1 MEEKEMRYESF
12 CNTLIAQGYSKGVGI
27 GGDVFTKGDTDITIN
42 ESNFNSNGTVT
53 ITNHQFIPSDNVAD
67 YQNVSL
73 NGLTTTIGFRST
85 DENGNTVNDI
95 YTTKEIPLN
104 ELFNSDE
111 NSINEEKLKFG
122 YEDVMPVVNGV
133 PLEGTT
139 DDGTEA
145 AEAAQSP
152 ETPEQK
158 ADDVEEQPENPSKDQ
173 EAGENEQSPET
184 QAAEAAEVPVEETQD
199 PKESENYSTFNDL
212 KEALVEKD
220 CSLTG
225 LDIPEDAEGYQIKNG
240 KLYIIKDGKII
251 DDGIT
256 LNHKFNG
263 SAYTVGIT
271 EKNLDA
277 LELEK
282 SLNELWKEGE
292 TPKIKS
298 GVTIDVNDIIDLR
311 QRASS
316 LLEYFR
322 NDVTTTY
329 NKVVIELPTLNNLTK
344 QKLSENGYNVDYLVD
359 DIFKPYQKVFIN
371 YVVEIITTLKDAIKD
386 NLATNDNGKG
396 AETGKISRIKAEATG
411 GNSGSS
417 TPSTDQST
425 VDETVVIDQE
435 TLTRLMPAVT
445 GMVTFAE
452 IVSMYEK
459 IGNNIPVQ
467 SSEAGQYGLIG
478 VVQENG
484 KYYYKLLD
492 TKTGKVYFTEITE
505 KSKIKWD
512 EKGERK
518 VVEVKDENAM
528 ILNKTGESDDGL
540 VRFADKGDVYL
551 LTDDKTTVDG
561 IDYYNI
567 MDSKT
572 DSNAYMVSS
581 DSVSQPKSISDL
593 ISAVGDSEVIK

>member
-1 MEEKEMRYESF
+1 MGEQEMNYESF
-12 CNTLIAQGYSKGVGI
+12 YNILKEQGYVDSPFSNFN
-27 GGDVFTKGDTDITIN
+27 GDDDVILTKDNTVITIN
-42 ESNFNSNGTVT
+42 KNNFNSNSIVT
-53 ITNHQFIPSDNVAD
+53 IKNRQIIPTELADN
-67 YQNVSL
+67 YQNVSSGEL
-73 NGLTTTIGFRST
+73 ST
-85 DENGNTVNDI
+85 SILKIAVPDDDGKQAYNI
-95 YTTKEIPLN
+95 YTTKKIPVN
-104 ELFNSDE
+104 ELLNSDDKIDE
-111 NSINEEKLKFG
+111 NQLNFG
-122 YEDVMPVVNGV
+122 YEDVMPVVNDV

-152 ETPEQK
+152 ETPVEPSNNSNNSNVYNNYTDFEERVRGLEYSLVGLNIPND
-158 ADDVEEQPENPSKDQ
+158 ADSYE
-173 EAGENEQSPET
+173 
-184 QAAEAAEVPVEETQD
+184 
-199 PKESENYSTFNDL
+199 
-212 KEALVEKD
+212 
-220 CSLTG
+220 
-225 LDIPEDAEGYQIKNG
+225 
-240 KLYIIKDGKII
+240 IKDGKVIVTKS
-251 DDGIT
+251 GESPREY
-256 LNHKFNG
+256 LLHKFFVSN
-263 SAYTVGIT
+263 SYTIEMNNMTFDVETLKGKLNNINISV
-271 EKNLDA
+271 EDIKNVRSKA
-277 LELEK
+277 IELLQYFDDKVLKLSKEIVDNFP
-282 SLNELWKEGE
+282 SINELTKE
-292 TPKIKS
+292 
-298 GVTIDVNDIIDLR
+298 
-311 QRASS
+311 
-316 LLEYFR
+316 
-322 NDVTTTY
+322 
-329 NKVVIELPTLNNLTK
+329 
-344 QKLSENGYNVDYLVD
+344 KLISYGLDVDYLIYIYNSHQNTIAYHLNDV
-359 DIFKPYQKVFIN
+359 IESLAQSI
-371 YVVEIITTLKDAIKD
+371 EA

-417 TPSTDQST
+417 TPSTDTST
-425 VDETVVIDQE
+425 VDETIVIDQE
-435 TLTRLMPAVT
+435 TLTKLMPAVT

-459 IGNNIPVQ
+459 IGNNLPVQ

-505 KSKIKWD
+505 KSKINWN

-572 DSNAYMVSS
+572 DTNAYMVSS

>member
-1 MEEKEMRYESF
+1 MGEQEMNYESF
-12 CNTLIAQGYSKGVGI
+12 CNILKEQGYVDNKI
-27 GGDVFTKGDTDITIN
+27 KNLFNFNGDVTLTKDDTTITIN
-42 ESNFNSNGTVT
+42 KNNFNSNATVT
-53 ITNHQFIPSDNVAD
+53 ITNQQYIPTELAD
-67 YQNVSL
+67 SYQDVSS
-73 NGLTTTIGFRST
+73 NGLTTH
-85 DENGNTVNDI
+85 VNKI
-95 YTTKEIPLN
+95 PLPESGAKNWNKLYIITTSKEIPVN
-104 ELFNSDE
+104 ELLDSDDKIDE
-111 NSINEEKLKFG
+111 NQLNFG
-122 YEDVMPVVNGV
+122 YEDVMPVVNDV

-152 ETPEQK
+152 ETPV
-158 ADDVEEQPENPSKDQ
+158 A
-173 EAGENEQSPET
+173 QSPET
-184 QAAEAAEVPVEETQD
+184 QAAQSPETPVE
-199 PKESENYSTFNDL
+199 PSNNSNNSNVYNNYTDFEERVRGLEYSLVGLNIPNDADSY
-212 KEALVEKD
+212 E
-220 CSLTG
+220 
-225 LDIPEDAEGYQIKNG
+225 
-240 KLYIIKDGKII
+240 IKDGKVIVTKS
-251 DDGIT
+251 GESPREY
-256 LNHKFNG
+256 LLHKFFVSN
-263 SAYTVGIT
+263 SYTIEMNNMTFDVETLKGKLNNINISVDDI
-271 EKNLDA
+271 KNVRSKA
-277 LELEK
+277 IELLQYFDDKVLKLSKEIVDNFP
-282 SLNELWKEGE
+282 SINELTKE
-292 TPKIKS
+292 
-298 GVTIDVNDIIDLR
+298 
-311 QRASS
+311 
-316 LLEYFR
+316 
-322 NDVTTTY
+322 
-329 NKVVIELPTLNNLTK
+329 
-344 QKLSENGYNVDYLVD
+344 KLISYGLDVDYLIYIYNSHQNTIAYHLNDV
-359 DIFKPYQKVFIN
+359 IESLAQSI
-371 YVVEIITTLKDAIKD
+371 EA

-396 AETGKISRIKAEATG
+396 TETGKISEIKAG
-411 GNSGSS
+411 NNDGNSGSS
-417 TPSTDQST
+417 TPSTDTST
-425 VDETVVIDQE
+425 VDETVAIDQE

-459 IGNNIPVQ
+459 IGNNLPVQ

-492 TKTGKVYFTEITE
+492 TKTGKVYFTEINE
-505 KSKIKWD
+505 KSKINWD

-572 DSNAYMVSS
+572 DTNAYMVSS

>member
-1 MEEKEMRYESF
+1 MEEQEMNYESF
-12 CNTLIAQGYSKGVGI
+12 CNILKEQGYVDNKI
-27 GGDVFTKGDTDITIN
+27 KNLFNFNGDVTLTKDDTTITIN
-42 ESNFNSNGTVT
+42 KNNFNSNATVT
-53 ITNHQFIPSDNVAD
+53 ITNHQYIPTELAD
-67 YQNVSL
+67 SYQDVSS
-73 NGLTTTIGFRST
+73 NGLTTH
-85 DENGNTVNDI
+85 VNKIPLPESDAKNWNKLYI
-95 YTTKEIPLN
+95 ITTSKEIPVN
-104 ELFNSDE
+104 ELLDSDGKIDE
-111 NSINEEKLKFG
+111 NQLNFG
-122 YEDVMPVVNGV
+122 YEDVKNA
-133 PLEGTT
+133 T
-139 DDGTEA
+139 DIPPERKKNDDADAGAVE
-145 AEAAQSP
+145 QSP
-152 ETPEQK
+152 ETPAE
-158 ADDVEEQPENPSKDQ
+158 
-173 EAGENEQSPET
+173 
-184 QAAEAAEVPVEETQD
+184 EAAEENNSNVYNNYTDFEERVRGL
-199 PKESENYSTFNDL
+199 EYSLVGLNIPNDADSY
-212 KEALVEKD
+212 E
-220 CSLTG
+220 
-225 LDIPEDAEGYQIKNG
+225 
-240 KLYIIKDGKII
+240 IKDGKVIVTKS
-251 DDGIT
+251 GESPREY
-256 LNHKFNG
+256 LLHKFFVSN
-263 SAYTVGIT
+263 SYTIEMNNMTFDVETLKGKLNNINISV
-271 EKNLDA
+271 EDIKNVRSKA
-277 LELEK
+277 IELLQYFDDKVLKLSKEIVDNFP
-282 SLNELWKEGE
+282 SINELTKE
-292 TPKIKS
+292 
-298 GVTIDVNDIIDLR
+298 
-311 QRASS
+311 
-316 LLEYFR
+316 
-322 NDVTTTY
+322 
-329 NKVVIELPTLNNLTK
+329 
-344 QKLSENGYNVDYLVD
+344 KLISYGLDVDYLIYIYNSHQNTIAYHLNDV
-359 DIFKPYQKVFIN
+359 IESLAQSI
-371 YVVEIITTLKDAIKD
+371 EA

-396 AETGKISRIKAEATG
+396 TETEKISAIKAGNNG

-435 TLTRLMPAVT
+435 TLTKLMPAVT

-459 IGNNIPVQ
+459 IGNNLPVQ

-572 DSNAYMVSS
+572 DTNAYMVSS

-593 ISAVGDSEVIK
+593 ILAVGDSEVIK

>member
-1 MEEKEMRYESF
+1 MGEQEMNYESF
-12 CNTLIAQGYSKGVGI
+12 CNILKEQGYVDNKI
-27 GGDVFTKGDTDITIN
+27 KNLFNFNGDVTLTKDDTTITIN
-42 ESNFNSNGTVT
+42 KNNFNSNATVT
-53 ITNHQFIPSDNVAD
+53 ITNQQYIPTELAD
-67 YQNVSL
+67 SYQDVSSG
-73 NGLTTTIGFRST
+73 GLTTH
-85 DENGNTVNDI
+85 VNKIPLPESDAKNWKYI
-95 YTTKEIPLN
+95 ITTSKEIPVN
-104 ELFNSDE
+104 ELLDSDGKIDE
-111 NSINEEKLKFG
+111 NQLNFG
-122 YEDVMPVVNGV
+122 YEDVKNATDTP
-133 PLEGTT
+133 PEGKKV
-139 DDGTEA
+139 DDADAGTVG
-145 AEAAQSP
+145 QSP
-152 ETPEQK
+152 ETPAK
-158 ADDVEEQPENPSKDQ
+158 
-173 EAGENEQSPET
+173 
-184 QAAEAAEVPVEETQD
+184 EAAEGPVEETQD
-199 PKESENYSTFNDL
+199 LKGTENYSTFNDL

-220 CSLTG
+220 YSLTG

-251 DDGIT
+251 GDGIS
-256 LNHKFNG
+256 LNHKFDG

-277 LELEK
+277 LGLEK
-282 SLNELWKEGE
+282 SLNELWREGE

-359 DIFKPYQKVFIN
+359 DIFKPYQRVFIN
-371 YVVEIITTLKDAIKD
+371 YVIEIITTLKDAIKD
-386 NLATNDNGKG
+386 NLATNDNGSG
-396 AETGKISRIKAEATG
+396 AETGKISEIKAGNNG

-417 TPSTDQST
+417 TSSTDTST
-425 VDETVVIDQE
+425 VDETVVIDQK

-505 KSKIKWD
+505 KSKINWD

-572 DSNAYMVSS
+572 DTNAYMVSS

-593 ISAVGDSEVIK
+593 ISAANDSEVIK

>member
-1 MEEKEMRYESF
+1 MGEQEMNYESF
-12 CNTLIAQGYSKGVGI
+12 CNILKEQGYVDNKI
-27 GGDVFTKGDTDITIN
+27 KNLFNFNGDVTLTKDDTTITIN
-42 ESNFNSNGTVT
+42 KNNFNSNATVT
-53 ITNHQFIPSDNVAD
+53 ITNQQYIPTELAD
-67 YQNVSL
+67 SYQDVSSG
-73 NGLTTTIGFRST
+73 GLTTH
-85 DENGNTVNDI
+85 VNKIPLPESDAKNWKYI
-95 YTTKEIPLN
+95 ITTSKEIPVN
-104 ELFNSDE
+104 ELLDSDGKIDE
-111 NSINEEKLKFG
+111 NQLNFG
-122 YEDVMPVVNGV
+122 YEDVKNATDTP
-133 PLEGTT
+133 PEGKKV
-139 DDGTEA
+139 DDADAGTVG
-145 AEAAQSP
+145 QSP
-152 ETPEQK
+152 ETPAK
-158 ADDVEEQPENPSKDQ
+158 
-173 EAGENEQSPET
+173 
-184 QAAEAAEVPVEETQD
+184 EAAEGPVEETQD
-199 PKESENYSTFNDL
+199 LKGTENYSTFNDL

-220 CSLTG
+220 YSLTG

-251 DDGIT
+251 GDGIS
-256 LNHKFNG
+256 LNHKFDG

-277 LELEK
+277 LGLEK

-329 NKVVIELPTLNNLTK
+329 NKVVNELPTLNNLTK

-359 DIFKPYQKVFIN
+359 DIFKPYQRVFIN
-371 YVVEIITTLKDAIKD
+371 YVIEIITTLKDAIKD
-386 NLATNDNGKG
+386 NLATNDNGSG
-396 AETGKISRIKAEATG
+396 AETGKISEIKAGNNG

-417 TPSTDQST
+417 TSSTDTST

-505 KSKIKWD
+505 KSKINWD

-572 DSNAYMVSS
+572 DTNAYMVSS

-593 ISAVGDSEVIK
+593 ISAANDSEVIK

>member
-1 MEEKEMRYESF
+1 MEENNVSFESF
-12 CNTLIAQGYSKGVGI
+12 CNVLKEQGYFENEYKNFFKFN
-27 GGDVFTKGDTDITIN
+27 GDVTLTKGDTDITIN
-42 ESNFNSNGTVT
+42 KNNFNSNATVT
-53 ITNHQFIPSDNVAD
+53 ITNHQYIPTELADN
-67 YQNVSL
+67 YKNVSSGEL
-73 NGLTTTIGFRST
+73 STSVFGFAVP
-85 DENGNTVNDI
+85 DDDGKQVYNI
-95 YTTKEIPLN
+95 YTTKKIPVN
-104 ELFNSDE
+104 ELLNSDGEIDE
-111 NSINEEKLKFG
+111 NQFDFG
-122 YEDVMPVVNGV
+122 YEDVKKA
-133 PLEGTT
+133 T
-139 DDGTEA
+139 DDVGEPTETPATEA
-145 AEAAQSP
+145 
-152 ETPEQK
+152 
-158 ADDVEEQPENPSKDQ
+158 SK
-173 EAGENEQSPET
+173 
-184 QAAEAAEVPVEETQD
+184 VPVEETQD
-199 PKESENYSTFNDL
+199 PKGTENYSTFNDL

-220 CSLTG
+220 YSLTG

-251 DDGIT
+251 GDGIT

-277 LELEK
+277 LGLEK

-329 NKVVIELPTLNNLTK
+329 NKVVIELPNLNNLTK

-386 NLATNDNGKG
+386 NLATNDNGSG
-396 AETGKISRIKAEATG
+396 AETGKITEIKADATG

-417 TPSTDQST
+417 TPSTDTST
-425 VDETVVIDQE
+425 VDETIVIDQE

-459 IGNNIPVQ
+459 IGNNLPVQ

-505 KSKIKWD
+505 KSKINWD

-593 ISAVGDSEVIK
+593 ISAVDDSEVIK

>member
-1 MEEKEMRYESF
+1 MGEQEMNYESF
-12 CNTLIAQGYSKGVGI
+12 CNILKEQGYVDNKI
-27 GGDVFTKGDTDITIN
+27 KNLFNFNGDVTLTKDDTTITIN
-42 ESNFNSNGTVT
+42 KNNFNSNATVT
-53 ITNHQFIPSDNVAD
+53 ITNQQYIPTELAD
-67 YQNVSL
+67 SYQDVSSG
-73 NGLTTTIGFRST
+73 GLTTH
-85 DENGNTVNDI
+85 VNKIPLPESDAKNWKYI
-95 YTTKEIPLN
+95 ITTSKEIPVN
-104 ELFNSDE
+104 ELLDSDGKIDE
-111 NSINEEKLKFG
+111 NQLNFG
-122 YEDVMPVVNGV
+122 YEDVKNATDTP
-133 PLEGTT
+133 PEGKKV
-139 DDGTEA
+139 DDADAGTVG
-145 AEAAQSP
+145 QSP
-152 ETPEQK
+152 ETPAK
-158 ADDVEEQPENPSKDQ
+158 
-173 EAGENEQSPET
+173 
-184 QAAEAAEVPVEETQD
+184 EAAEGPVEETQD
-199 PKESENYSTFNDL
+199 LKGTENYSTFNDL

-220 CSLTG
+220 YSLTG

-240 KLYIIKDGKII
+240 KLYIIKDGKISE
-251 DDGIT
+251 DGII

-277 LELEK
+277 LGLEK

-359 DIFKPYQKVFIN
+359 DIFKPYQRVFIN
-371 YVVEIITTLKDAIKD
+371 YVIEIITTLKDAIKD
-386 NLATNDNGKG
+386 NLATNDNGSG
-396 AETGKISRIKAEATG
+396 AETGKISEIKAGNNG

-417 TPSTDQST
+417 TSSTDTST

-505 KSKIKWD
+505 KSKINWD

-572 DSNAYMVSS
+572 DTNAYMVSS

-593 ISAVGDSEVIK
+593 ISAANDSEVIK

>member
-1 MEEKEMRYESF
+1 MEEQEMNYESF
-12 CNTLIAQGYSKGVGI
+12 CNILKEQGYVEEESKNFFKFN
-27 GGDVFTKGDTDITIN
+27 GDVTLTKGDTDITIN
-42 ESNFNSNGTVT
+42 KNNFNSNATVT
-53 ITNHQFIPSDNVAD
+53 ITNHQYIPTELADN
-67 YQNVSL
+67 YKNVSSGEL
-73 NGLTTTIGFRST
+73 ST
-85 DENGNTVNDI
+85 SVFEFAAPVSDENGNKVYNI
-95 YTTKEIPLN
+95 YTTKKIPLN
-104 ELFNSDE
+104 ELFSPDT
-111 NSINEEKLKFG
+111 NSINEEELKYG
-122 YEDVMPVVNGV
+122 YEDVMPVVNDV

-152 ETPEQK
+152 ETQT
-158 ADDVEEQPENPSKDQ
+158 V
-173 EAGENEQSPET
+173 QSPET
-184 QAAEAAEVPVEETQD
+184 QAAQSPETPVE
-199 PKESENYSTFNDL
+199 PSNNSNNSNVYNNYTDFEERVRGLEYS
-212 KEALVEKD
+212 LV
-220 CSLTG
+220 G
-225 LDIPEDAEGYQIKNG
+225 LDIPNDADSYE
-240 KLYIIKDGKII
+240 IKDGKVIVTKS
-251 DDGIT
+251 GESPREY
-256 LNHKFNG
+256 LLHKFFVSN
-263 SAYTVGIT
+263 SYTIEMNNMTFDVETLKGKLNNINISVDDI
-271 EKNLDA
+271 KNVRSKA
-277 LELEK
+277 IELLQYFDDKVLKLSKEIVDNFP
-282 SLNELWKEGE
+282 SINELTKE
-292 TPKIKS
+292 
-298 GVTIDVNDIIDLR
+298 
-311 QRASS
+311 
-316 LLEYFR
+316 
-322 NDVTTTY
+322 
-329 NKVVIELPTLNNLTK
+329 
-344 QKLSENGYNVDYLVD
+344 KLISYGLDVDYLIYIYNSHQNTIAYHLNDV
-359 DIFKPYQKVFIN
+359 IESLAQSI
-371 YVVEIITTLKDAIKD
+371 EA

-396 AETGKISRIKAEATG
+396 TETGKISEIKAGNNG

-417 TPSTDQST
+417 TPSTDTST
-425 VDETVVIDQE
+425 VDETVAIDQE

-459 IGNNIPVQ
+459 IGNNLPVQ
-467 SSEAGQYGLIG
+467 SSEAGQYGIIG

-492 TKTGKVYFTEITE
+492 TKTGKVYFTEINE
-505 KSKIKWD
+505 KSKINWD

-572 DSNAYMVSS
+572 DTNAYMVSS

>member
-1 MEEKEMRYESF
+1 MGEQEMNYESF
-12 CNTLIAQGYSKGVGI
+12 YNILKEQGYVDSPFSNFN
-27 GGDVFTKGDTDITIN
+27 GDDDVILTKDNTVITIN
-42 ESNFNSNGTVT
+42 KNNFNSNSIVT
-53 ITNHQFIPSDNVAD
+53 IKNRQIIPTELADN
-67 YQNVSL
+67 YQNVSSGEL
-73 NGLTTTIGFRST
+73 ST
-85 DENGNTVNDI
+85 SILKIAVPDDDGKQAYNI
-95 YTTKEIPLN
+95 YTTKKIPVN
-104 ELFNSDE
+104 ELLNSDDKIDE
-111 NSINEEKLKFG
+111 NQLNFG
-122 YEDVMPVVNGV
+122 YEDVMPVVNDV

-152 ETPEQK
+152 ET
-158 ADDVEEQPENPSKDQ
+158 
-173 EAGENEQSPET
+173 
-184 QAAEAAEVPVEETQD
+184 QAAEVAEVPVEETQD

-220 CSLTG
+220 YSLTG

-240 KLYIIKDGKII
+240 KLYIIKDDKII
-251 DDGIT
+251 GDGIT

-329 NKVVIELPTLNNLTK
+329 NKVVIELPNLNNLTK

-417 TPSTDQST
+417 TPSTDSST

-445 GMVTFAE
+445 GMVTFAS

-459 IGNNIPVQ
+459 IGNNLPVQ

-505 KSKIKWD
+505 KSKINWD

>member
-1 MEEKEMRYESF
+1 MGEQEMNYESF
-12 CNTLIAQGYSKGVGI
+12 CNILKEQGYVDNKI
-27 GGDVFTKGDTDITIN
+27 KNLFNFNGDVTLTKDDTTITIN
-42 ESNFNSNGTVT
+42 KNNFNSNATVT
-53 ITNHQFIPSDNVAD
+53 ITNQQYIPTELAD
-67 YQNVSL
+67 SYQDVSS
-73 NGLTTTIGFRST
+73 NGLTTH
-85 DENGNTVNDI
+85 VNKI
-95 YTTKEIPLN
+95 PLPESGAKNWNKLYIITTSKEIPVN
-104 ELFNSDE
+104 ELLDSDDKIDE
-111 NSINEEKLKFG
+111 NQLNFG
-122 YEDVMPVVNGV
+122 YEDVMPVVNDV

-152 ETPEQK
+152 ETPV
-158 ADDVEEQPENPSKDQ
+158 A
-173 EAGENEQSPET
+173 QSPET
-184 QAAEAAEVPVEETQD
+184 QAAQSPETPVE
-199 PKESENYSTFNDL
+199 PSNNSNNSNVYNNYTDFEERVRGLEYS
-212 KEALVEKD
+212 LV
-220 CSLTG
+220 G
-225 LDIPEDAEGYQIKNG
+225 LDIPNDADRYE
-240 KLYIIKDGKII
+240 IKDGKVIVTKS
-251 DDGIT
+251 GESPREY
-256 LNHKFNG
+256 LLHKFFVSN
-263 SAYTVGIT
+263 SYTIEMNNMTFDVETLKGRLNNINISVDDI
-271 EKNLDA
+271 KNVRSKA
-277 LELEK
+277 IELLQYFDDKVLKLSKEIVDNFP
-282 SLNELWKEGE
+282 SINELTKE
-292 TPKIKS
+292 
-298 GVTIDVNDIIDLR
+298 
-311 QRASS
+311 
-316 LLEYFR
+316 
-322 NDVTTTY
+322 
-329 NKVVIELPTLNNLTK
+329 
-344 QKLSENGYNVDYLVD
+344 KLISYGLDVDYLIYIYNSHQNTIAYHLNDV
-359 DIFKPYQKVFIN
+359 IESLAQSI
-371 YVVEIITTLKDAIKD
+371 EA

-396 AETGKISRIKAEATG
+396 AETGKISEIKAGNNG

-417 TPSTDQST
+417 TPSTDTNT
-425 VDETVVIDQE
+425 VDETAVIDQE

-459 IGNNIPVQ
+459 IGNNLPVQ

-492 TKTGKVYFTEITE
+492 TKTGKVYFTEINE
-505 KSKIKWD
+505 KSKINWD

-572 DSNAYMVSS
+572 DTNAYMVSS

>member
-1 MEEKEMRYESF
+1 MGEQEMNYESF
-12 CNTLIAQGYSKGVGI
+12 YNILKEQGYVDSPFSNFN
-27 GGDVFTKGDTDITIN
+27 GDDDVILTKDNTVITIN
-42 ESNFNSNGTVT
+42 KNNFNSNSIVT
-53 ITNHQFIPSDNVAD
+53 IKNRQIIPTELADN
-67 YQNVSL
+67 YQNVSSGEL
-73 NGLTTTIGFRST
+73 ST
-85 DENGNTVNDI
+85 SILKIAVPDDDGKQAYNI
-95 YTTKEIPLN
+95 YTTKKIPVN
-104 ELFNSDE
+104 ELLNSDDKIDE
-111 NSINEEKLKFG
+111 NQLNFG
-122 YEDVMPVVNGV
+122 YEDVMPVVSDV

-152 ETPEQK
+152 ETP
-158 ADDVEEQPENPSKDQ
+158 V
-173 EAGENEQSPET
+173 EQSNNSNNSNVYNNYT
-184 QAAEAAEVPVEETQD
+184 DFEERVRGL
-199 PKESENYSTFNDL
+199 EYS
-212 KEALVEKD
+212 LV
-220 CSLTG
+220 G
-225 LDIPEDAEGYQIKNG
+225 LDIPNDADSYE
-240 KLYIIKDGKII
+240 IKDGKVIVTKS
-251 DDGIT
+251 GESPREY
-256 LNHKFNG
+256 LLHKFFVSN
-263 SAYTVGIT
+263 SYTIEMNNMTFDVETLKGRLNNINISV
-271 EKNLDA
+271 EDIKNVRSKA
-277 LELEK
+277 IELLQYFDDKVLKLSKEIVDNFP
-282 SLNELWKEGE
+282 SMNELTKE
-292 TPKIKS
+292 
-298 GVTIDVNDIIDLR
+298 
-311 QRASS
+311 
-316 LLEYFR
+316 
-322 NDVTTTY
+322 
-329 NKVVIELPTLNNLTK
+329 
-344 QKLSENGYNVDYLVD
+344 KLISYGLDVDYLIYIYNSHQNTIAYHLNDV
-359 DIFKPYQKVFIN
+359 IESLAQSI
-371 YVVEIITTLKDAIKD
+371 EA

-396 AETGKISRIKAEATG
+396 TETGKISEIKAGNNG

-417 TPSTDQST
+417 TSSTDQST

-572 DSNAYMVSS
+572 DTNAYMVSS

>member
-1 MEEKEMRYESF
+1 M
-12 CNTLIAQGYSKGVGI
+12 NA
-27 GGDVFTKGDTDITIN
+27 TDIPPEGKKN
-42 ESNFNSNGTVT
+42 
-53 ITNHQFIPSDNVAD
+53 DDAD
-67 YQNVSL
+67 AGAVEQL
-73 NGLTTTIGFRST
+73 
-85 DENGNTVNDI
+85 
-95 YTTKEIPLN
+95 
-104 ELFNSDE
+104 
-111 NSINEEKLKFG
+111 
-122 YEDVMPVVNGV
+122 
-133 PLEGTT
+133 
-139 DDGTEA
+139 
-145 AEAAQSP
+145 P

-158 ADDVEEQPENPSKDQ
+158 ADDVEEKPEKPSKEQ
-173 EAGENEQSPET
+173 EVGEDEQSPET
-184 QAAEAAEVPVEETQD
+184 PAEEAAEETKD
-199 PKESENYSTFNDL
+199 PKETENYSTFKDL
-212 KEALVEKD
+212 QEALVKKKY
-220 CSLTG
+220 SLTG

-251 DDGIT
+251 GDGIS
-256 LNHKFNG
+256 LNHKFDG

-277 LELEK
+277 LGLEK

-359 DIFKPYQKVFIN
+359 DIFKPYQRVFIN
-371 YVVEIITTLKDAIKD
+371 YVIEIITTLKDAIKD
-386 NLATNDNGKG
+386 NLATNDNGSG
-396 AETGKISRIKAEATG
+396 AETGKISEIKAGNNG

-417 TPSTDQST
+417 TSSTDTST

-505 KSKIKWD
+505 KSKINWD

-572 DSNAYMVSS
+572 DTNAYMVSS

-593 ISAVGDSEVIK
+593 ISAANDSEVIK

>member
-1 MEEKEMRYESF
+1 MGEQEMNYESF
-12 CNTLIAQGYSKGVGI
+12 YNILKEQGYVDSPFSNFN
-27 GGDVFTKGDTDITIN
+27 GDDDVILTKDNTVITIN
-42 ESNFNSNGTVT
+42 KNNFNSNSIVT
-53 ITNHQFIPSDNVAD
+53 IKNRQIIPTELADN
-67 YQNVSL
+67 YQNVSSGEL
-73 NGLTTTIGFRST
+73 ST
-85 DENGNTVNDI
+85 SILKIAVPDDDGKQAYNI
-95 YTTKEIPLN
+95 YTTKKIPVN
-104 ELFNSDE
+104 ELLNSDDKIDE
-111 NSINEEKLKFG
+111 NQLNFG
-122 YEDVMPVVNGV
+122 YEDVMPVVSDV

-152 ETPEQK
+152 ETP
-158 ADDVEEQPENPSKDQ
+158 V
-173 EAGENEQSPET
+173 EQSNNSNNSNVYNNYT
-184 QAAEAAEVPVEETQD
+184 DFEERVRGL
-199 PKESENYSTFNDL
+199 EYS
-212 KEALVEKD
+212 LV
-220 CSLTG
+220 G
-225 LDIPEDAEGYQIKNG
+225 LDIPNDADSYE
-240 KLYIIKDGKII
+240 IKDGKVIVTKS
-251 DDGIT
+251 GESPREY
-256 LNHKFNG
+256 LLHKFFVSN
-263 SAYTVGIT
+263 SYTIEMNNMTFDVETLKGRLNNINISV
-271 EKNLDA
+271 EDIKNVRSKA
-277 LELEK
+277 IELLQYFDDKVLKLSKEIVDNFP
-282 SLNELWKEGE
+282 SMNELTKE
-292 TPKIKS
+292 
-298 GVTIDVNDIIDLR
+298 
-311 QRASS
+311 
-316 LLEYFR
+316 
-322 NDVTTTY
+322 
-329 NKVVIELPTLNNLTK
+329 
-344 QKLSENGYNVDYLVD
+344 KLISYGLDVDYLIYIYNSHQNTIAYHLNDV
-359 DIFKPYQKVFIN
+359 IESLAQSI
-371 YVVEIITTLKDAIKD
+371 EA

-396 AETGKISRIKAEATG
+396 TETGKISEIKAGNNG

-417 TPSTDQST
+417 TSSTDQST

-505 KSKIKWD
+505 KSKINWN

-572 DSNAYMVSS
+572 DTNAYMVSS